1 MSTPREVPFE
11 PLLCNGSNYSSWSA
25 HVLNILRTMGPS
37 FERVVKAI
45 ILPKDVDDLSKLSTE
60 KKECLPCNHRVTNL
74 LFEYMDRELSDSIQ
88 EERLLQKTC
97 SNAYRLW
104 KFLEKI
110 YEDDSDDEDQEDKE
124 EKSLEDYTTATA
136 NTCPLVTPHEDQG
149 VRTEMSTGSLLEPVR
164 PVCKTG
170 QTGPTRGQRKES
182 KKCSRRRSRQI
193 TAGSASSCDVD
204 HQCLMA
210 KGNK

>member
-1 MSTPREVPFE
+1 MSTPHEVPFE
-11 PLLCNGSNYSSWSA
+11 LLRCDGSNYPSWSA

-45 ILPKDVDDLSKLSTE
+45 VLPKDVDDLSKLSTE

-88 EERLLQKTC
+88 EEKLLQKTC

-110 YEDDSDDEDQEDKE
+110 YEDESDDEDPEEKE
-124 EKSLEDYTTATA
+124 EE
-136 NTCPLVTPHEDQG
+136 
-149 VRTEMSTGSLLEPVR
+149 
-164 PVCKTG
+164 
-170 QTGPTRGQRKES
+170 
-182 KKCSRRRSRQI
+182 
-193 TAGSASSCDVD
+193 
-204 HQCLMA
+204 
-210 KGNK
+210 